1 MTSDTDDR
9 LTVRFWGVR
18 GSLPAPGP
26 DTIRYG
32 GETTCLEVLLGRR
45 RLIVDCGS
53 GARRLGKRL
62 AAEGPASVD
71 LLFTHSHMDHICGL
85 PFFMPAYDPSFDVR
99 LWAGHVPSAEV
110 HREVVERLMSP
121 PIFPVP
127 TTALR
132 ACGFRAFK
140 AGDIIEPQPGLEVGT
155 CRLNHPGGATGYRF
169 RHAGHSLC
177 VITDHEHGNPEID
190 EAVERFVL
198 GADIMVYDA
207 MYTDAEYPSRIGWG
221 HSTWQKA
228 LDLAERA
235 EVKVPVIMHH
245 DPSRTDDALDAIGE
259 EMRARCPAALVA
271 REGAELDA

>member
-1 MTSDTDDR
+1 VTSDADDR

-32 GETTCLEVLLGRR
+32 GETTCLEVLLGGR

-62 AAEGPASVD
+62 AAEGPTSVD

-99 LWAGHVPSAEV
+99 LWAGHVPSPAV
-110 HREVVERLMSP
+110 HREVIERLMSP

-140 AGDIIEPQPGLEVGT
+140 AGDTIEPQPGLEVGT

-169 RHAGHSLC
+169 HHGGRSIC
-177 VITDHEHGNPEID
+177 IITDHEHGNPEID

-198 GADIMVYDA
+198 GADVMVYDA

-235 EVKVPVIMHH
+235 DVKVPVIMHH

-259 EMRARCPAALVA
+259 EMRARCPAAIVA
-271 REGAELDA
+271 REGGELVA

>member
-110 HREVVERLMSP
+110 HREVIERLMSP

>member
-1 MTSDTDDR
+1 VTSDTDDR